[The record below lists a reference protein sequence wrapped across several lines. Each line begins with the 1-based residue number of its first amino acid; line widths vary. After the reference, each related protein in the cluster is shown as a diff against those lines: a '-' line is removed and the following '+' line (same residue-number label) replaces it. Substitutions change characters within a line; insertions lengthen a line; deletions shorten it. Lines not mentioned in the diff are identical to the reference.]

1 MKLHFKVM
9 GLVIAVST
17 VLTACGGGGGGSPP
31 TTTTP
36 TTTTPTA
43 TIEETIRTLEM
54 SGKLPTL
61 DRSASI
67 VGPDT
72 NANGVRDDVD
82 AYIAKQGY
90 TAPQLK
96 SVQQIAKA
104 QADILLVDIGN
115 QDALRSSDLSL
126 QKSINCVFSKFPD
139 TGQSAVV
146 IKNIEK
152 ITANTKARVEKY
164 IKYQIAMNG
173 KVLASPQGDTCE

>member
-1 MKLHFKVM
+1 MRRFTALPSKENMKKKLICLLCA
-9 GLVIAVST
+9 LVLTSCDDSDNSNKLAVSAP
-17 VLTACGGGGGGSPP
+17 VQRIA
-31 TTTTP
+31 
-36 TTTTPTA
+36 
-43 TIEETIRTLEM
+43 E
-54 SGKLPTL
+54 L
-61 DRSASI
+61 DT
-67 VGPDT
+67 D
-72 NANGVRDDVD
+72 NNGVRDDVD

-115 QDALRSSDLSL
+115 QDALRSSDLIL

-152 ITANTKARVEKY
+152 ITANTNARVEKY